1 MSRIES
7 IDISDAVR
15 ETVFTPIGGVGLVEQ
30 TVRRLGEA
38 IGMGLLTSGE
48 RLPPEN
54 ELAARLEISPMTLRQ
69 ALAILRESG
78 YLETTR
84 GRGGGTFVRFDQPF
98 PLPDGAPLPSAEE
111 LRDLTEFRAVVSSHS
126 AELAATRALRSEVEQ
141 LRGLVTEMASAV
153 TFATFRSLDSRLHLG
168 IASAARSRRVL
179 EAESTI
185 QRDLSG
191 VLALGGKTPTAV
203 SLESSN
209 AQHAAIVSAIE
220 QRDPASASAL
230 MESHVRGLEDILI
243 GLRLGKLA

>member
-1 MSRIES
+1 MSRAES

-15 ETVFTPIGGVGLVEQ
+15 ETVFTPIGGTGLVEQ

-84 GRGGGTFVRFDQPF
+84 GRGGGTFVRSDQPF
-98 PLPDGAPLPSAEE
+98 PLPDDAPIPSAEE
-111 LRDLTEFRAVVSSHS
+111 LRDLTEFRAVVSRHS
-126 AELAATRALRSEVEQ
+126 AELAATRALASEVEQ
-141 LRGLVTEMASAV
+141 LQELVTEMNGEI

-168 IASAARSRRVL
+168 IASAARSRRLL
-179 EAESTI
+179 EAESAI

-191 VLALGGKTPTAV
+191 VLALGGKAPTAA

-209 AQHAAIVSAIE
+209 GQHGQIVSAIE
-220 QRDPASASAL
+220 ERDSATAGAL
-230 MESHVRGLEDILI
+230 MEGCGSGSSPD
-243 GLRLGKLA
+243 LGS